1 MAQQLSTRLTNAT
14 TLPLVVGSFANKNQL
29 ASSTDTVEVAAGSN
43 GDTAILNIRIPVDAR
58 VTSLRIASDDLGSAG
73 TMSVGLFSKDG
84 LAATFTAVS
93 AACFVSAL
101 DVNAA
106 AIALTE
112 RRFSVKNID
121 TVNQAAWEL
130 AGLSAKPST
139 YSDFYLGLTFP
150 TATTAVGTVS
160 VIVDMITTGG

>member
-14 TLPLVVGSFANKNQL
+14 TVPLVVGSFANKNGL

-43 GDTAILNIRIPVDAR
+43 NDTAILNIRIPVDAR
-58 VTSLRIASDDLGSAG
+58 ITSVRVASDDLGTAG
-73 TMSVGLFSKDG
+73 TMSIGLFAKDNM
-84 LAATFTAVS
+84 AATFTAVS
-93 AACFVSAL
+93 AACIAATL

-106 AIALTE
+106 AVGFTE
-112 RRFSVKNID
+112 RRFSAPNID
-121 TVNQAAWEL
+121 TVNKAAWEL
-130 AGLSAKPST
+130 AGLSAKPTT
-139 YSDFYLGLTFP
+139 YGDFYLGLTFP